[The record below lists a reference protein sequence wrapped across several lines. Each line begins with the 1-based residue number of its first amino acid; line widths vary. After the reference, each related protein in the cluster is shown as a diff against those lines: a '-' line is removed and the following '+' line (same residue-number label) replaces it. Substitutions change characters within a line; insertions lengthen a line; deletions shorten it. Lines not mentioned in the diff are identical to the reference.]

1 MTYHVSAYVP
11 LPGATHS
18 LEALT
23 YYVYALCFCTRQNA
37 RDEDVARRVPLHLDA
52 VRVREAVA
60 DGVVFGAGQ
69 AIDHVRGATTA
80 ALPARCHGH
89 DASGC
94 RGWGRGPAV
103 LLKYG
108 SNAHDVVEGTHA
120 DDPGPIGSLRK
131 LLGDR

>member
-1 MTYHVSAYVP
+1 MATARHTCLSALLEKAAP
-11 LPGATHS
+11 ATAPVR
-18 LEALT
+18 LEVLHRT
-23 YYVYALCFCTRQNA
+23 VGVA
-37 RDEDVARRVPLHLDA
+37 RVDFARRVPLHLDA